1 MTTIILKYP
10 RDFPED
16 IAIIVKLYLPGTI
29 KDDIIILPNK
39 LVEFRLE
46 PILILQE
53 VLHTIQ

>member
-16 IAIIVKLYLPGTI
+16 IAIIVQLYLSGTI
-29 KDDIIILPNK
+29 KDHIIILPNK

-53 VLHTIQ
+53 VLHAIQ